1 MVYVW
6 DYNGPCC
13 GGNSSNNNSNNK
25 INNINNKLHK
35 KEEQIPTEYNE
46 EQTLRIIRK
55 QDQIPGE
62 GRRSKTINDMP
73 STVALA
79 QLLKDLEFP
88 TDKSKIVRF
97 IQQKKTNDPKSNQI
111 LPVLNKIEDE
121 KQYQNVAD
129 IALSAKL
136 VQQ

>member
-1 MVYVW
+1 MIFVW
-6 DYNGPCC
+6 NYDNNCC
-13 GGNSSNNNSNNK
+13 SGNNSNNNK
-25 INNINNKLHK
+25 INKINNKLQK
-35 KEEQIPTEYNE
+35 KDQIPTEYNE

-73 STVALA
+73 NTAALA

-88 TDKSKIVRF
+88 ADKSKIVKF
-97 IQQKKTNDPKSNQI
+97 IQQKKTNDPKSNQL
-111 LPVLNKIEDE
+111 LPVLDKIEE

-129 IALSAKL
+129 ITVSAKL
-136 VQQ
+136 VQ

>member
-1 MVYVW
+1 MIFVW
-6 DYNGPCC
+6 NYDNNCC
-13 GGNSSNNNSNNK
+13 SGNNSNNNK
-25 INNINNKLHK
+25 INKINNKLQK
-35 KEEQIPTEYNE
+35 KDQIPTEYNE

-73 STVALA
+73 NTAALA

-88 TDKSKIVRF
+88 ADKSKIVKF

-111 LPVLNKIEDE
+111 LPVLDKIEE

-129 IALSAKL
+129 ITVSAKL
-136 VQQ
+136 VQ

>member
-1 MVYVW
+1 MVFVW
-6 DYNGPCC
+6 NYGNNCC
-13 GGNSSNNNSNNK
+13 SSNNSNNNNK
-25 INNINNKLHK
+25 INKINNKLQK
-35 KEEQIPTEYNE
+35 KEQIPTEYNE

-73 STVALA
+73 NTAALA

-88 TDKSKIVRF
+88 ADKSKIVKF
-97 IQQKKTNDPKSNQI
+97 IQQKKTNDPKSNQL
-111 LPVLNKIEDE
+111 LPVLDKIEE

-129 IALSAKL
+129 ITVSAKL
-136 VQQ
+136 VQ

>member
-1 MVYVW
+1 MVFVW
-6 DYNGPCC
+6 NYDNNCC
-13 GGNSSNNNSNNK
+13 SGNNSNNNNK
-25 INNINNKLHK
+25 INKINDKLQK
-35 KEEQIPTEYNE
+35 KEQIPTEYNE

-73 STVALA
+73 NTAALA

-88 TDKSKIVRF
+88 ADKSKIVKF
-97 IQQKKTNDPKSNQI
+97 IQQKKTNDPKSNQL
-111 LPVLNKIEDE
+111 LPVLDKIEE

-129 IALSAKL
+129 ITLSAKL
-136 VQQ
+136 VQ

>member
-1 MVYVW
+1 MIFVW
-6 DYNGPCC
+6 NYDNNCC
-13 GGNSSNNNSNNK
+13 SGNNSNNNK
-25 INNINNKLHK
+25 INKINNKLQK
-35 KEEQIPTEYNE
+35 KEQIPTEYNE

-73 STVALA
+73 NTAALA

-88 TDKSKIVRF
+88 ADKSKIVKF

-111 LPVLNKIEDE
+111 LPVLDKIEE

-129 IALSAKL
+129 ITVSAKL
-136 VQQ
+136 VQ

>member
-1 MVYVW
+1 MVSIW
-6 DYNGPCC
+6 EYNNNCY
-13 GGNSSNNNSNNK
+13 GGNSSNNNNK
-25 INNINNKLHK
+25 INKKNNKLQK
-35 KEEQIPTEYNE
+35 KEQIPTEYNE

-73 STVALA
+73 NTAALA

-88 TDKSKIVRF
+88 ADKSKIVEF
-97 IQQKKTNDPKSNQI
+97 IQQKRTNDPKSNQI
-111 LPVLNKIEDE
+111 LPVLDKIEE

-129 IALSAKL
+129 ITLSAKL
-136 VQQ
+136 VQ

>member
-1 MVYVW
+1 MVSIW
-6 DYNGPCC
+6 DYNSHCC
-13 GGNSSNNNSNNK
+13 SGNSSNNNNNNNNK
-25 INNINNKLHK
+25 INKINNKLQK
-35 KEEQIPTEYNE
+35 KEQIPTEYNE

-73 STVALA
+73 NTAALA

-88 TDKSKIVRF
+88 ADKSKIVKF

-111 LPVLNKIEDE
+111 LPVLDKIEE

-129 IALSAKL
+129 ITVSAKL
-136 VQQ
+136 VQ

>member
-1 MVYVW
+1 MVFVW
-6 DYNGPCC
+6 NYDNNCC
-13 GGNSSNNNSNNK
+13 SGNNSNNNK
-25 INNINNKLHK
+25 INKINNKLQK
-35 KEEQIPTEYNE
+35 KDQIPTEYNE

-73 STVALA
+73 NTAALA

-88 TDKSKIVRF
+88 ADKSKIVKF

-111 LPVLNKIEDE
+111 LPVLDKIEE

-129 IALSAKL
+129 ITVSAKL
-136 VQQ
+136 VQ

>member
-1 MVYVW
+1 MIFVW
-6 DYNGPCC
+6 NYDNNCC
-13 GGNSSNNNSNNK
+13 RGNNSNNNK
-25 INNINNKLHK
+25 INKINNKLQK
-35 KEEQIPTEYNE
+35 KEQIPTEYNE

-73 STVALA
+73 NTAALA

-88 TDKSKIVRF
+88 ADKSKIVKF

-111 LPVLNKIEDE
+111 LPVLDKIEE

-129 IALSAKL
+129 ITVSAKL
-136 VQQ
+136 VQ

>member
-1 MVYVW
+1 MVFVW
-6 DYNGPCC
+6 NYDNNCC
-13 GGNSSNNNSNNK
+13 SGSNSNNNNK
-25 INNINNKLHK
+25 INKINNKLQK
-35 KEEQIPTEYNE
+35 KEQIPTEYNE

-73 STVALA
+73 NTAALA

-88 TDKSKIVRF
+88 ADKSKIVKF
-97 IQQKKTNDPKSNQI
+97 IQQKKTNDPKSNQL
-111 LPVLNKIEDE
+111 LPVLDKIEE

-129 IALSAKL
+129 ITVSAKL
-136 VQQ
+136 VQ

>member
-1 MVYVW
+1 MVFVW
-6 DYNGPCC
+6 NYDNNCC
-13 GGNSSNNNSNNK
+13 SGNNSNNNK
-25 INNINNKLHK
+25 INKINNKLQK
-35 KEEQIPTEYNE
+35 KEQIPTEYNE

-73 STVALA
+73 NTAALA

-88 TDKSKIVRF
+88 ADKSKIVKF

-111 LPVLNKIEDE
+111 LPLLDKIEE

-129 IALSAKL
+129 ITVSAKL
-136 VQQ
+136 VQ